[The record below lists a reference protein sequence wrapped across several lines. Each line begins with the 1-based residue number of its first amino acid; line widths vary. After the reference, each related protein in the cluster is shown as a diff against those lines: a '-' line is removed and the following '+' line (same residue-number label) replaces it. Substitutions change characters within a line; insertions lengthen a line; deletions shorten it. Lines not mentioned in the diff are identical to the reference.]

1 MKKPNFTHI
10 CPNLPKPSC
19 HPIPISPYHI
29 PTSSSS
35 FHPSSRRRRLRL
47 CRTSRPLSHNVFVGF
62 VDELQPIHRRFGF
75 HLRQLSAWTG
85 MAAKFEVDPQLSR
98 QTHIIEITKHVLRPS
113 KLLQECQ
120 NDPVRPTETSL
131 HQNIPQKF
139 RKRPYFGEFAS
150 DFKEIGAVAIEHDCI
165 ETPPLA
171 ISFCKTSKN
180 SHLFAV
186 SDEDGCMNVFD
197 SRKKFTSFASH
208 HDNTDLVVSGSRDG
222 SFNIWDL
229 RCNNSSK
236 SRNSEVCIGPSA
248 AVKGAH
254 LSSQAKRIRRGKAA
268 SMSITSVLYLKDEV
282 SIATAGA
289 VNSVVKFWDTRNLK
303 AHVTQ
308 ACPYPESST
317 VKERRLH
324 GISSLSQDLNGVFL
338 TASCMD
344 NRIYLYNVLQL
355 EKGPIQSFSGC
366 QIESF
371 YVKSAIS
378 PDADHIL
385 SGSSNGNAYI
395 WQVNKPQVDP
405 IVLKS
410 HDGEVTAVDWCPS
423 EAGKIATASDDFTVR
438 IWNTQ
443 SSYCSST
450 RSPASI
456 RRRVMAIPSA
466 ECRKLLMDE
475 EVMDV
480 TKTPGSSYYEVVHQ
494 TNSSNPIQ
502 MPIITTPDAQKKR
515 ASSISDSTQ
524 LFEKTPEAASNSPS
538 SVLNPPS
545 SVKRRTIRDYFL
557 VAP

>member
-1 MKKPNFTHI
+1 ME
-10 CPNLPKPSC
+10 
-19 HPIPISPYHI
+19 
-29 PTSSSS
+29 
-35 FHPSSRRRRLRL
+35 
-47 CRTSRPLSHNVFVGF
+47 TSRSQSFFLDIRSRELSGF
-62 VDELQPIHRRFGF
+62 KV
-75 HLRQLSAWTG
+75 
-85 MAAKFEVDPQLSR
+85 K
-98 QTHIIEITKHVLRPS
+98 
-113 KLLQECQ
+113 
-120 NDPVRPTETSL
+120 
-131 HQNIPQKF
+131 
-139 RKRPYFGEFAS
+139 KRPYFGEFAS
-150 DFKEIGAVAIEHDCI
+150 DFKESGAVTIEHNCI

-171 ISFCKTSKN
+171 VSFCKTSKN
-180 SHLFAV
+180 SHIFAV
-186 SDEDGCMNVFD
+186 SDEDGCVNLFD
-197 SRKKFTSFASH
+197 SHKKFTSFASN
-208 HDNTDLVVSGSRDG
+208 HDNAEKARISEWNAHQNAIFDICWIKEDNNILTASGDQTIKIWDAQENKCIGLLMGHTGSVKSVCSHPTNSDLIVSGSRDG

-236 SRNSEVCIGPSA
+236 SRNSEVCIASSA
-248 AVKGAH
+248 VVKGAH
-254 LSSQAKRIRRGKAA
+254 LSSQAKRIRRGRAA

-308 ACPYPESST
+308 ACPYPQSSV

-378 PDADHIL
+378 PDANHIL
-385 SGSSNGNAYI
+385 SGSSDGNAYI

-405 IVLKS
+405 IMLKS

-423 EAGKIATASDDFTVR
+423 EVGKIATASDDFTVR

-443 SSYCSST
+443 SNCCSST
-450 RSPASI
+450 RSPTSQ
-456 RRRVMAIPSA
+456 RRRIMAIPSA
-466 ECRKLLMDE
+466 ECRKLLIDE
-475 EVMDV
+475 ELMGA
-480 TKTPGSSYYEVVHQ
+480 TKGSDNSYISDESLHQ
-494 TNSSNPIQ
+494 TNSSNPIK
-502 MPIITTPDAQKKR
+502 MPIVTTPDAQKRKI
-515 ASSISDSTQ
+515 SSISDSTE
-524 LFEKTPEAASNSPS
+524 LFEKTPEAALKSPS

>member
-1 MKKPNFTHI
+1 ME
-10 CPNLPKPSC
+10 
-19 HPIPISPYHI
+19 
-29 PTSSSS
+29 
-35 FHPSSRRRRLRL
+35 
-47 CRTSRPLSHNVFVGF
+47 TSRSQSFFLDVRSRELNGF
-62 VDELQPIHRRFGF
+62 KV
-75 HLRQLSAWTG
+75 
-85 MAAKFEVDPQLSR
+85 
-98 QTHIIEITKHVLRPS
+98 
-113 KLLQECQ
+113 
-120 NDPVRPTETSL
+120 
-131 HQNIPQKF
+131 

-171 ISFCKTSKN
+171 VSFCKTSKN

-208 HDNTDLVVSGSRDG
+208 HDNTEKARISEWTAHQNAIFDICWIKEDNNILTASGDQTIKVWDAQEKKCIGVLMGHKGSVKSVCSHPTNSGIFLEFYYLQKVFSFFEKQNCNVNCHCSSDLVVSGSRDG

-236 SRNSEVCIGPSA
+236 SRNSEVCIAPSA

-308 ACPYPESST
+308 ACPYPKSST

-385 SGSSNGNAYI
+385 SGSSDGNAYI

-405 IVLKS
+405 IMLKS

-475 EVMDV
+475 EIMDV
-480 TKTPGSSYYEVVHQ
+480 TKTPGNSYNEVVHQ

-502 MPIITTPDAQKKR
+502 MPIITTPDSQKKR
-515 ASSISDSTQ
+515 SSSISDSTQ

>member
-1 MKKPNFTHI
+1 MG
-10 CPNLPKPSC
+10 
-19 HPIPISPYHI
+19 
-29 PTSSSS
+29 
-35 FHPSSRRRRLRL
+35 
-47 CRTSRPLSHNVFVGF
+47 TSRSQSFFLDVRSRELSGF
-62 VDELQPIHRRFGF
+62 KV
-75 HLRQLSAWTG
+75 
-85 MAAKFEVDPQLSR
+85 
-98 QTHIIEITKHVLRPS
+98 
-113 KLLQECQ
+113 
-120 NDPVRPTETSL
+120 
-131 HQNIPQKF
+131 
-139 RKRPYFGEFAS
+139 RKRPYFGES

-171 ISFCKTSKN
+171 VSFCKVYYYYYYYYYHYYTSKN

-186 SDEDGCMNVFD
+186 SDEDGCLNVFD

-208 HDNTDLVVSGSRDG
+208 HDNTEKARISEWTAHQNAIFDICWIKEDNNILTASGDQTIKVWDAQEKKCIGVLMGHTGSVKSVCSHPTNSDLVVSGSRDG

-268 SMSITSVLYLKDEV
+268 SMSTTSVLYLKDEV

-303 AHVTQ
+303 AH
-308 ACPYPESST
+308 
-317 VKERRLH
+317 ERRLH

-344 NRIYLYNVLQL
+344 NRIYFYNVLQL
-355 EKGPIQSFSGC
+355 EKGTIQSFSGC

-378 PDADHIL
+378 PDAEHIL

-405 IVLKS
+405 IMLKS

-443 SSYCSST
+443 SSYRSST

-456 RRRVMAIPSA
+456 RRREMAIPSA

-480 TKTPGSSYYEVVHQ
+480 TKTPGSSYTVVVHQ

-515 ASSISDSTQ
+515 TSSISDSTQ